1 MKKKIAYA
9 TLTAVIGMTAFF
21 VGKNFTEQ
29 PMQPKLE
36 TIQLNQIKGWE
47 TWGTAEEV
55 GLEIQTEAGTWEITK
70 TPYTAHGVE
79 IEWTEWGGGYDK

>member
-1 MKKKIAYA
+1 MKRKILY
-9 TLTAVIGMTAFF
+9 TFTTAIIGVTAFF
-21 VGKNFTEQ
+21 VGKNLTEQ
-29 PMQPKLE
+29 PMQPEPE
-36 TIQLNQIKGWE
+36 TIQPNQIKGWE

-79 IEWTEWGGGYDK
+79 IEWAE

>member
-9 TLTAVIGMTAFF
+9 TITAAIAVTAFF
-21 VGKNFTEQ
+21 VGKNFAEQ
-29 PMQPKLE
+29 PMQPEPE

-47 TWGTAEEV
+47 TWGATEEV
-55 GLEIQTEAGTWEITK
+55 GLEIQTEAGIWEITK

-79 IEWTEWGGGYDK
+79 IERTE

>member
-1 MKKKIAYA
+1 MKKKIVYSV
-9 TLTAVIGMTAFF
+9 LLAVIAVTAFF

-29 PMQPKLE
+29 PVQPKPE

-55 GLEIQTEAGTWEITK
+55 GLEIQTEAGIWEITK

-79 IEWTEWGGGYDK
+79 IERTE